1 MKSFLDKKT
10 ANWATKDS
18 TANLFWNFL
27 ECFNAALLRDNYIP
41 VLHSLI
47 VNHASKSVLQIIN
60 FKDYHRYCQ
69 CASPR

>member
-27 ECFNAALLRDNYIP
+27 ECFNAALLRDNY
-41 VLHSLI
+41 
-47 VNHASKSVLQIIN
+47 NNNKFKIN